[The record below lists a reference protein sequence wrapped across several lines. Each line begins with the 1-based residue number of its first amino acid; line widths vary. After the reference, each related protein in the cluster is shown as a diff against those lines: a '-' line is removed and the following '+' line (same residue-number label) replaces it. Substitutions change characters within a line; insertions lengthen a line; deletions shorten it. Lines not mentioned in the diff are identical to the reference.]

1 MKWRNAHL
9 TYGLHIHPGE
19 SWHEVQQAIDNY
31 GMAVKRRVCPDR
43 PFGLGLRLSAQAA
56 EELEP
61 HLGDFNQYLIDTG
74 MYVFTITG
82 FPYGRFHGIR
92 VKENVYYPDWSH
104 PQRVEYTNRLAR
116 ILAGVMPEG
125 MTGTIS
131 TLPVTYGK
139 NLPDGAIENLWSVA
153 ESLADLRVRT
163 GKRIMLA
170 LEPEPDCFLESTEE
184 TIQFWDV
191 LRSCNKSDLL
201 PFLGICLDTC
211 HIVCGFEHPATSLRR
226 LEAAGIPVPKIQ
238 LSAALLVTS
247 AVNPRE
253 TLSGFAEAVYLHHT
267 RIRSGEHILRFPDL
281 PQALDA
287 NPQGEWRVHF
297 HVPLTF
303 TGDRG
308 LRSTTSFLDA
318 DFFDAAL
325 QTERHLE
332 IETYSFGVMP
342 QTSQEVVDSIVSEI
356 KWVVEQG
363 KSCPCTDQ
371 SCKK

>member
-19 SWHEVQQAIDNY
+19 SWREVQQAINNY
-31 GMAVKRRVCPDR
+31 AAAVKRRVCPNR

-61 HLGDFNQYLIDTG
+61 NLEDFKQYLTESG

-82 FPYGRFHGIR
+82 FPYGRFHGTR

-116 ILAGVMPEG
+116 ILAGILPEG
-125 MTGTIS
+125 MTGSIS
-131 TLPVTYGK
+131 TLPITYGK
-139 NLPDGAIENLWSVA
+139 NLPEGAIENLWSVA
-153 ESLADLRVRT
+153 ESLADLYAKTSKKIV
-163 GKRIMLA
+163 LA
-170 LEPEPDCFLESTEE
+170 LEPEPDCFLESTDE
-184 TIQFWDV
+184 TVRFWDV
-191 LRSCNKSDLL
+191 LRSYGKSYSLS
-201 PFLGICLDTC
+201 FLGICLDTC
-211 HIVCGFEHPATSLRR
+211 HMVCGFEHPAISLRR
-226 LEAAGIPVPKIQ
+226 LEAAGITVPKVQ
-238 LSAALLVTS
+238 LSAALLINS

-253 TLSGFAEAVYLHHT
+253 TLSDFAEAVYLHHT

-281 PQALDA
+281 PQALEA

-303 TGDRG
+303 AGDRG

-318 DFFDAAL
+318 DFFYAAL

-342 QTSQEVVDSIVSEI
+342 QTGQEVVDSIVSEI
-356 KWVVEQG
+356 EWVLEQE
-363 KSCPCTDQ
+363 KSYPRTDQ